1 MKKRISTVLCVITI
15 TCLTSWAQQAYPQD
29 LIHEDQWLT
38 EVSFNGASPGIV
50 ELATAYFDNDVMP
63 ELLGDARDA
72 LHHYLRHEPQEKGVD
87 LLVDKKNGY
96 MCYTMDYSLVY
107 DDTPDS
113 KECVEM
119 CYWNCADGKHKIMA
133 MSCRSMTEGNYIE
146 TEFSG
151 ISMYIYDNDTH
162 MLGEANEM
170 DLGVEDYTGTDE
182 DFDEIDGN
190 FLVHDRDTGQPLKL
204 NREQFER
211 WQAERPKIVYF
222 LPREGKDITTE
233 IYFVNRVKQA
243 KLAWDGMY
251 FNIQD

>member
-1 MKKRISTVLCVITI
+1 MCFIAI

-29 LIHEDQWLT
+29 LVPEDQWLT
-38 EVSFNGASPGIV
+38 EVSFDGAAPGIV
-50 ELATAYFDNDVMP
+50 ELATAYFECDVMN

-72 LHHYLRHEPQEKGVD
+72 LRHYLRHEPQEKGAD

-96 MCYTMDYSLVY
+96 MCYTMNWGMVY
-107 DDTPDS
+107 DDTPNS

-133 MSCRSMTEGNYIE
+133 MSCRSMSEGKYIE
-146 TEFSG
+146 NEFSG
-151 ISMYIYDNDTH
+151 ISMYIYDNETH
-162 MLGEANEM
+162 MLGELNEEY
-170 DLGVEDYTGTDE
+170 LGVEDYTGTNE
-182 DFDEIDGN
+182 DFDEIDGY

-204 NREQFER
+204 NRKQFSH
-211 WQAERPKIVYF
+211 WQSESPIIVYF

-233 IYFVNRVKQA
+233 IHFVNRVKQA

-251 FNIQD
+251 FTIQD